1 MSWGKIDATYLTNV
15 SQGSERI
22 NRLKA
27 GWKGNER
34 SGDDFRLIEDEKVL
48 SFV

>member
-1 MSWGKIDATYLTNV
+1 MMRDELGKYRCYLLTNV

-34 SGDDFRLIEDEKVL
+34 SGFCLMISD
-48 SFV
+48 